1 MTPEQMKKKIEE
13 LSKRTQAVRSKKATL
28 KGQLQA
34 KREELERLVKEI
46 RAAGYD
52 PFKLAEERNKK
63 KAEVE
68 AAIASFEKDLTEV
81 EQALAKFEKKD

>member
-1 MTPEQMKKKIEE
+1 MTPEQMKKKIED
-13 LSKRTQAVRSKKATL
+13 LSRRTQEVRSKKATL

-34 KREELERLVKEI
+34 KREELDRLIKEI

-52 PFKLAEERNKK
+52 PQKLKEEAIKK

-68 AAIASFEKDLTEV
+68 AAIASFERDLTEV
-81 EQALAKFEKKD
+81 EAALAEFEKK

>member
-1 MTPEQMKKKIEE
+1 MTPEQMKNKVNE
-13 LSKRTQAVRSKKATL
+13 LQRRTQDVRAKKATL

-34 KREELERLVKEI
+34 KREELDRLLKEI

-52 PFKLAEERNKK
+52 PKKLTEERNKK

-68 AAIASFEKDLTEV
+68 AAIASFEKDLAEV
-81 EQALAKFEKKD
+81 ESALAKFEKK

>member
-1 MTPEQMKKKIEE
+1 MTPEQMKKKVDD
-13 LSKRTQAVRSKKATL
+13 LTKRTNEVRSKKATL

-34 KREELERLVKEI
+34 KRDELDRLIKEI

-52 PFKLAEERNKK
+52 PKKLLEERNKK

-68 AAIASFEKDLTEV
+68 AAIASFEKDLAEV
-81 EQALAKFEKKD
+81 EAALAKFDKK